1 MDMAEKITKRK
12 LKMGIPAIILTA
24 TALVFAFINAGLKFF
39 SYEYVGDNYGAGSP
53 YKLTVEMPSA
63 MAWISSFLCIAAIAL
78 LLVYFLVGFAKMKL
92 SALVAVAF
100 GLKAVLYLK
109 DISTNLMNAISILTT
124 GAKTAEDMS
133 VPIINSLVYV
143 TSAAMYTVICV
154 FWVLAMISALKGLRS
169 KVFVCVAFALEVVY
183 AFIAV
188 LSSISTLAFGMYMS
202 ALAILVYAT
211 YSVTFSAAIL
221 LFALTNIIPATVKG
235 DAKRRRELKMRPQ
248 KALNYLHEIY
258 SFGEITEEE
267 YVDRRVDVLVKSG
280 QVDPSVPSELVNA
293 HNLAEFSNNNIN

>member
-63 MAWISSFLCIAAIAL
+63 MAWIFSFLNIAAIVF
-78 LLVYFLVGFAKMKL
+78 LLVYFLAGFARMKL
-92 SALVAVAF
+92 SAFVPVAF
-100 GLKAVLYLK
+100 FLKAAYYLLLTLQQFFWLVR
-109 DISTNLMNAISILTT
+109 DLAQGMWQASLAQTLILC
-124 GAKTAEDMS
+124 MYFWFS
-133 VPIINSLVYV
+133 VP
-143 TSAAMYTVICV
+143 
-154 FWVLAMISALKGLRS
+154 WVLAAISALKGLRG
-169 KVFVCVAFALEVVY
+169 KVFVCIAFAFEC
-183 AFIAV
+183 AFACITPLGLVSLIALGQILTGLCSV
-188 LSSISTLAFGMYMS
+188 AYMFSSIL
-202 ALAILVYAT
+202 L
-211 YSVTFSAAIL
+211 SAAIL
-221 LFALTNIIPATVKG
+221 MFALANRIPATVKG
-235 DAKRRRELKMRPQ
+235 DAKRRRELKMKPQ

-280 QVDPSVPSELVNA
+280 QVDPSVPSALVNA